1 MPIERVELRYTCYNA
16 FITLTYSFQRIIG
29 VIIPLFRREAAQ
41 ALLNISKGLGK
52 QNALSLLQGV
62 STKVLQVFIICI
74 NK

>member
-41 ALLNISKGLGK
+41 ALLNTFKDLGK
-52 QNALSLLQGV
+52 
-62 STKVLQVFIICI
+62 KCP
-74 NK
+74 

>member
-29 VIIPLFRREAAQ
+29 VIIPLFRREAAR
-41 ALLNISKGLGK
+41 ALLNISKGLGEK
-52 QNALSLLQGV
+52 MPLACYRVFQQKS
-62 STKVLQVFIICI
+62 LQVFIICI

>member
-41 ALLNISKGLGK
+41 ALLNTFKDLGK
-52 QNALSLLQGV
+52 NALSLLHGV
-62 STKVLQVFIICI
+62 STKVIASVY
-74 NK
+74 NMH